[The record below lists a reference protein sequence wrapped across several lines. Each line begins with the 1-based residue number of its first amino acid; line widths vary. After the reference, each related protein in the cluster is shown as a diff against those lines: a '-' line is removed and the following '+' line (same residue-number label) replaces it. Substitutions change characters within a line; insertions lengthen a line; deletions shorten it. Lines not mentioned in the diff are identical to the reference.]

1 MVVYEAMGVNSLVKH
16 EFKFL
21 VLSVFFFFFA
31 AQEWTPPLIDV

>member
-1 MVVYEAMGVNSLVKH
+1 MVVYEAMGVNSLIKH

-21 VLSVFFFFFA
+21 VLSVFFFFA